1 MIAVCW
7 LQLRWARFSVTVEVA
22 VSVAALAEVAL
33 AAVASVVAVQEAAS
47 DRGKRYLIDIKIT
60 STYNYEIDKDK
71 QSADCHRCGNRFA
84 GWMRFFA
91 IQRHGEG

>member
-1 MIAVCW
+1 MRAKEQEMSIYFESYPENE
-7 LQLRWARFSVTVEVA
+7 QFARMVITAFLMDLNPTVEVA
-22 VSVAALAEVAL
+22 VSVAVSVAAL

-71 QSADCHRCGNRFA
+71 QSAD
-84 GWMRFFA
+84 
-91 IQRHGEG
+91 